1 MYRYLIKPILFALNI
16 EQAHHLAV
24 ILLRIIGFI
33 PGGRWILSK
42 CYSVHHPSLERE
54 VFGVHFQNPIG
65 LAAGFDHNG
74 DVVNELG
81 SLGFGFVEMGIV
93 TPQPQN
99 GNPCPRLFRL
109 PNDEAII
116 NRLGFANRGLKRA
129 LQNLR
134 RPHSKTIVGCNI
146 GKNISTPAEDAPK
159 DYLKVYRNLYQYADY
174 FAVNLCCDNAC
185 TETISHRPDYIM
197 RILEPLFD
205 FRRGQN
211 QYRPILLKISPDL
224 NNEEVDHI
232 IDILLSTPLDGIV
245 ATTGSYRRDGL
256 QTTDETLDKIGAG
269 RLSGKPLT
277 RRSIEIVRRIHE
289 RSGGNYP
296 IIGVGGMMTVDDV
309 REMLK
314 AGADLVQIYS
324 GLIYHGPHFIREVC
338 TGLVE
343 DAQRAAILQAE
354 RERKELIRR
363 TTEEAAR
370 EARAIDLAQDIADKA
385 AEVAEKT
392 KYIREAARKRRK

>member
-16 EQAHHLAV
+16 EQAHHLAI

-42 CYSVHHPSLERE
+42 CYSVRHPSLERE
-54 VFGVHFQNPIG
+54 VFGVHFRNPIG

-74 DVVNELG
+74 DVVRELG
-81 SLGFGFVEMGIV
+81 KMGFGFVEVGVV
-93 TPQPQN
+93 TPRPQN
-99 GNPCPRLFRL
+99 GNPRPRLFRL

-134 RPHSKTIVGCNI
+134 RPHNQTIVGCNI
-146 GKNISTPAEDAPK
+146 GKNISTSAEDAPK
-159 DYLKVYRNLYQYADY
+159 DYLKVYRNLYQYVDY
-174 FAVNLCCDNAC
+174 FSVNLCCDNAC
-185 TETISHRPDYIM
+185 TEAISHRSDYIM
-197 RILEPLFD
+197 SVLEPLFD

-211 QYRPILLKISPDL
+211 QYRPIMLKISPDL
-224 NNEEVDHI
+224 SDEDVDRI
-232 IDILLSTPLDGIV
+232 VDIMRSTPLDGIV

-256 QTTDETLDKIGAG
+256 MTTEEALDKIGAG
-269 RLSGKPLT
+269 RLSGRPLT
-277 RRSIEIVRRIHE
+277 RRSIEIVRRIHS

-324 GLIYHGPHFIREVC
+324 GLIYEGPHLIKEIC

-343 DAQRAAILQAE
+343 DARREALIKAQQAE
-354 RERKELIRR
+354 EELMRKA
-363 TTEEAAR
+363 TEEACR

-385 AEVAEKT
+385 AEVSEKT
-392 KYIREAARKRRK
+392 RYIREEARKRRK